1 MNSSTLKRTLR
12 ENNRYLAKALEL
24 KKTELRILQNQQMK
38 LRAENQSLQQE
49 LTKLRACANMQSIA
63 DFEREVKRR
72 VDVSVYKL
80 LQKLRAVSSVFCVL
94 YVRYFSW
101 LSAYAFLLLF
111 IVGIRWSL
119 PFSCLNIAV
128 TFCAHLHK
136 SSLQM
141 VLCGSTWRVNQIVI
155 SYN

>member
-12 ENNRYLAKALEL
+12 KNNHDLANALEL
-24 KKTELRILQNQQMK
+24 KKTELRISQNQQMK

-94 YVRYFSW
+94 YVRYFS
-101 LSAYAFLLLF
+101 
-111 IVGIRWSL
+111 
-119 PFSCLNIAV
+119 
-128 TFCAHLHK
+128 
-136 SSLQM
+136 
-141 VLCGSTWRVNQIVI
+141 
-155 SYN
+155 